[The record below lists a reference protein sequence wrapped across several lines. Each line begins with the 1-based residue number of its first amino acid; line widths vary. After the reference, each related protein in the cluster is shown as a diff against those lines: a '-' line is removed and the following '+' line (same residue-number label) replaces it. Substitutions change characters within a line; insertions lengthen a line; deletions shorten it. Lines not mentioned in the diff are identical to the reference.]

1 MNQKQ
6 YEREINKAEDAFV
19 EVVQSCY
26 VFFKINTNRTD
37 SEIIA
42 QLQYSVAD
50 IIEFTTK
57 KMGAR
62 LN

>member
-6 YEREINKAEDAFV
+6 YEQEINKAEDAFV
-19 EVVQSCY
+19 NIVQSCY
-26 VFFKINTNRTD
+26 VFFKTNTNRTD

-50 IIEFTTK
+50 IIEFTMK
-57 KMGAR
+57 KMEAK
-62 LN
+62 N